1 MGNGQ
6 FGHGRWSRPL
16 VKAVWSPSECS
27 ISVALPANAAR
38 AGCQP
43 LRWLR
48 TRKVAS
54 HLLLQVL
61 KLFSKITLVPTS
73 CCMVAKIT
81 RIPIGGNKS
90 RFFPSIVA
98 CSPKLRLFPPSVDY
112 AYSHLL
118 LYVRP
123 NHNYFHLLPHVRQNQ
138 HAEDGWLCLR

>member
-54 HLLLQVL
+54 HLLLHVL

-81 RIPIGGNKS
+81 RIPIGGDKS
-90 RFFPSIVA
+90 RLFPSIVA
-98 CSPKLRLFPPSVDY
+98 CSPKLRLLPPSVACSTKLRLFPPSVVCSSKPQLFPPS
-112 AYSHLL
+112 AACS
-118 LYVRP
+118 P
-123 NHNYFHLLPHVRQNQ
+123 KS
-138 HAEDGWLCLR
+138 AC